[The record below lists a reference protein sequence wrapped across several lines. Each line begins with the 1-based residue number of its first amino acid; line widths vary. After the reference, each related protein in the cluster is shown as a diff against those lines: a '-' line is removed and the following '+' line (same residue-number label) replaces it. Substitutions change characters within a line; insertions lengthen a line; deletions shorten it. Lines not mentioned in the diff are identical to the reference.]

1 MEVPPATGNP
11 PVSNPQVS
19 QPINSTVPTDQAPAT
34 QAKAPPNT
42 NVAQSPPVSQPPS
55 PVNAVI
61 SEPKKSSKFKLF
73 LIISVVLIV
82 LIWGT
87 VAYLYFQS

>member
-1 MEVPPATGNP
+1 MEVPPTTGNP
-11 PVSNPQVS
+11 PVNNPQVS
-19 QPINSTVPTDQAPAT
+19 QPTKPAVPTDQAPAA
-34 QAKAPPNT
+34 QAATTPPNT
-42 NVAQSPPVSQPPS
+42 NIAQSPPVSQPPS

-61 SEPKKSSKFKLF
+61 SEPKSSKFKLF
-73 LIISVVLIV
+73 LIISIILIV

>member
-1 MEVPPATGNP
+1 MEVPPEAGNQ

-19 QPINSTVPTDQAPAT
+19 QPTSPVVPTDQAPAT
-34 QAKAPPNT
+34 QATTPPNT

-61 SEPKKSSKFKLF
+61 SEPKSSKFKLF

>member
-1 MEVPPATGNP
+1 MEVPPAAGNQ

-19 QPINSTVPTDQAPAT
+19 QPISPVVPTDQAPAT
-34 QAKAPPNT
+34 QTTTPPNI

-55 PVNAVI
+55 PVNTVI
-61 SEPKKSSKFKLF
+61 TEPKSSKFKLF